1 MIDKNISILGSG
13 TMGHSIA
20 LTAALAGFS
29 IKVWGNDQHDIERGS
44 KELHRKLGILVAEEV
59 IDESKSKEITERI
72 QFTLSIGKCIQDAS
86 FIIEAV
92 PEILDLK
99 QRLYEQLDQRCSM
112 DVILASNTSG
122 LSPTAIASRMK
133 HPERMIVTHFWNPAH
148 LIPLVEVVRGEKTAD
163 KTVKKA
169 LSLLS
174 AMNKKPIEVKKDIL
188 GSIGNRLQY
197 ALFREAQHILE
208 IGAATVEEIDAAVR
222 YSIGRRLTV
231 TGPFMTADM
240 GGLDVFHH
248 ISDYLFK
255 DLSIAPTSLS
265 TMKTLVAEGKYG
277 QKNGAGFYQWSPEFS
292 EKMNA
297 EREKELIKWLK
308 MDLMI

>member
-163 KTVKKA
+163 KTVKK
-169 LSLLS
+169 
-174 AMNKKPIEVKKDIL
+174 P
-188 GSIGNRLQY
+188 Y
-197 ALFREAQHILE
+197 H
-208 IGAATVEEIDAAVR
+208 
-222 YSIGRRLTV
+222 Y
-231 TGPFMTADM
+231 
-240 GGLDVFHH
+240 
-248 ISDYLFK
+248 YLK
-255 DLSIAPTSLS
+255 
-265 TMKTLVAEGKYG
+265 
-277 QKNGAGFYQWSPEFS
+277 
-292 EKMNA
+292 
-297 EREKELIKWLK
+297 
-308 MDLMI
+308 